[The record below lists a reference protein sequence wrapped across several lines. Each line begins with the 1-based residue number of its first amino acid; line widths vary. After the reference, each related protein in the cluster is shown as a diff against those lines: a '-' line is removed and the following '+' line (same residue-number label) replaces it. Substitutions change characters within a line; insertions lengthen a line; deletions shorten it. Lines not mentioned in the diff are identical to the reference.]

1 MWSLR
6 DASNNGRL
14 NLGLTTTPAWATRN
28 EKLRVTPGTDDLPVR
43 RIAWQVRL
51 RRKSG
56 RGQAADSARS
66 RWIAMKAMAVTIF
79 ERVADPEVFDG
90 WVCDVR
96 SAAQAARGF
105 VAFAASIRRDTPLDW
120 AVAVTFESEDLLH
133 QWLDGETW
141 KHLVRGAAARGC
153 LRLSSD
159 LVIIEG
165 AVMPTG
171 VAVVSSSVS
180 DGLEGDFQAGHIRL
194 TMAASQFS
202 GYEGTAVFPPGAL
215 GKWMS
220 LIRFR
225 TEPQLSAWLR
235 SPQRKEVLPPVRS
248 SLTTDFSVFAKTTP
262 LGTTVR
268 NVDGKTEMTPSW
280 KTAMLL
286 LMVLY
291 PMVMLQSKFVA
302 PMIGK
307 LGAQPWLSVWLSQVV
322 SVALMQWW
330 LMPTVSSWCRRWLD
344 PVDGAG
350 LRISLRGAAVAV
362 IVYAASLTVFATV
375 EWLQYWN

>member
-1 MWSLR
+1 
-6 DASNNGRL
+6 
-14 NLGLTTTPAWATRN
+14 
-28 EKLRVTPGTDDLPVR
+28 
-43 RIAWQVRL
+43 
-51 RRKSG
+51 
-56 RGQAADSARS
+56 
-66 RWIAMKAMAVTIF
+66 MKAMAVTIF
-79 ERVADPEVFDG
+79 DQVADAEVFDG

-96 SAAQAARGF
+96 SAAEAARGF
-105 VAFAASIRRDTPLDW
+105 VAFAASIRRDAPLDW

-141 KHLVRGAAARGC
+141 KHLVRGAAPRGF

-159 LVIIEG
+159 LVIIAG

-171 VAVVSSSVS
+171 VAIVSSSVS
-180 DGLEGDFQAGHIRL
+180 GGMEADFQAGHIRL

-202 GYEGTAVFPPGAL
+202 GYEGTAVFPPGVL

-235 SPQRKEVLPPVRS
+235 SPQRKEVLPRVRS
-248 SLTTDFSVFAKTTP
+248 SLTKDFSVFAKTTP

-302 PMIGK
+302 PVIGR

>member
-1 MWSLR
+1 M
-6 DASNNGRL
+6 
-14 NLGLTTTPAWATRN
+14 T
-28 EKLRVTPGTDDLPVR
+28 
-43 RIAWQVRL
+43 
-51 RRKSG
+51 
-56 RGQAADSARS
+56 
-66 RWIAMKAMAVTIF
+66 AMAVTIF
-79 ERVADPEVFDG
+79 HRVADSEIFDG

-96 SAAQAARGF
+96 SAAEAARGF

-133 QWLDGETW
+133 QWLDGATW
-141 KHLVRGAAARGC
+141 RHLLRGAAPRGF

-165 AVMPTG
+165 ALMPTG
-171 VAVVSSSVS
+171 VAIVSSNVS
-180 DGLEGDFQAGHIRL
+180 SGMEADFEAAHTRL

-225 TEPQLSAWLR
+225 TEPQLSAWLQ
-235 SPQRKEVLPPVRS
+235 SPQRKEVLPSVRS
-248 SLTTDFSVFAKTTP
+248 SLTKDFSVFAKTTP

-302 PMIGK
+302 PVIGK
-307 LGAQPWLSVWLSQVV
+307 LGAQPWLSVWLGQVV
-322 SVALMQWW
+322 SVTLMQWW
-330 LMPTVSSWCRRWLD
+330 LMPTVASRCRRWLD

>member
-1 MWSLR
+1 M
-6 DASNNGRL
+6 ASKVPTRAPRGR
-14 NLGLTTTPAWATRN
+14 
-28 EKLRVTPGTDDLPVR
+28 
-43 RIAWQVRL
+43 
-51 RRKSG
+51 
-56 RGQAADSARS
+56 DSARP
-66 RWIAMKAMAVTIF
+66 RPIAMKAIAVTIVH
-79 ERVADPEVFDG
+79 RVAEPDVFDA

-96 SAAQAARGF
+96 AAAQAAPGF
-105 VAFAASIRRDTPLDW
+105 VALAASIRPDTPLDW
-120 AVAVTFESEDLLH
+120 AVAVAFESVDLLH
-133 QWLDGETW
+133 EWLDGPTW
-141 KHLVRGAAARGC
+141 KDLVHGAAARGL

-159 LVIIEG
+159 LVIVDG

-171 VAVVSSSVS
+171 VSIVSSSVA
-180 DGLEGDFQAGHIRL
+180 DGMETDFHAAHVRL
-194 TMAASQFS
+194 TLAASQFS
-202 GYEGTAVFPPGAL
+202 GYEGTAVFPPDAL
-215 GKWMS
+215 GEWMS

-235 SPQRKEVLPPVRS
+235 SPQRTEVLPPVRS
-248 SLTTDFSVFAKTTP
+248 SLTKDFAVFATTTP

-268 NVDGKTEMTPSW
+268 TVNGKTEMTPSW

-302 PMIGK
+302 PVIGK
-307 LGAQPWLSVWLSQVV
+307 VGAQPWLSVWLSQVL

-330 LMPTVSSWCRRWLD
+330 LMPTVSSWCGRWLD

-375 EWLQYWN
+375 EWLQYWK

>member
-1 MWSLR
+1 M
-6 DASNNGRL
+6 N
-14 NLGLTTTPAWATRN
+14 
-28 EKLRVTPGTDDLPVR
+28 
-43 RIAWQVRL
+43 
-51 RRKSG
+51 
-56 RGQAADSARS
+56 
-66 RWIAMKAMAVTIF
+66 AMAVTIF
-79 ERVADPEVFDG
+79 DPLADPEVFDE

-96 SAAQAARGF
+96 SAAEVTRGF
-105 VAFAASIRRDTPLDW
+105 VAFSASVRRDAPLDW

-133 QWLDGETW
+133 HWLDGSTW
-141 KHLVRGAAARGC
+141 KQLVRSGAARGF

-171 VAVVSSSVS
+171 VAIVSSSVS
-180 DGLEGDFQAGHIRL
+180 GGMEADFQAAHIRL

-220 LIRFR
+220 LIVFR

-235 SPQRKEVLPPVRS
+235 SPQRTEVLPPVRS
-248 SLTTDFSVFAKTTP
+248 HLTKDFSVFATTTP

-302 PMIGK
+302 PVIGK

-330 LMPTVSSWCRRWLD
+330 LMPTVASWCHRWLD

-362 IVYAASLTVFATV
+362 IVYAASLTVFATI
-375 EWLQYWN
+375 EALQYWN

>member
-1 MWSLR
+1 
-6 DASNNGRL
+6 
-14 NLGLTTTPAWATRN
+14 
-28 EKLRVTPGTDDLPVR
+28 
-43 RIAWQVRL
+43 
-51 RRKSG
+51 
-56 RGQAADSARS
+56 
-66 RWIAMKAMAVTIF
+66 MKAMAVTIF
-79 ERVADPEVFDG
+79 DRVADPRVFDG

-96 SAAQAARGF
+96 SAAEAARGF
-105 VAFAASIRRDTPLDW
+105 VAFAASIRRDAPLDW

-141 KHLVRGAAARGC
+141 KHLVRGAAARGF

-171 VAVVSSSVS
+171 VAIVSSSVS
-180 DGLEGDFQAGHIRL
+180 GGMEADFQAAHFRL

-202 GYEGTAVFPPGAL
+202 GYEGTAVFPPGVL

-248 SLTTDFSVFAKTTP
+248 SLTKDFSVFAKTTP

-302 PMIGK
+302 PVIGK
-307 LGAQPWLSVWLSQVV
+307 LGAQP
-322 SVALMQWW
+322 
-330 LMPTVSSWCRRWLD
+330 
-344 PVDGAG
+344 
-350 LRISLRGAAVAV
+350 
-362 IVYAASLTVFATV
+362 
-375 EWLQYWN
+375 

>member
-1 MWSLR
+1 
-6 DASNNGRL
+6 
-14 NLGLTTTPAWATRN
+14 
-28 EKLRVTPGTDDLPVR
+28 
-43 RIAWQVRL
+43 
-51 RRKSG
+51 
-56 RGQAADSARS
+56 
-66 RWIAMKAMAVTIF
+66 MKAMAVTMF
-79 ERVADPEVFDG
+79 HRVADPEVFDG

-96 SAAQAARGF
+96 SAAEAARGF
-105 VAFAASIRRDTPLDW
+105 VAFAASIYRDTPLDW

-133 QWLDGETW
+133 QWLDGATW
-141 KHLVRGAAARGC
+141 KHLVRGAAARGF

-171 VAVVSSSVS
+171 VAIVSSSVS
-180 DGLEGDFQAGHIRL
+180 GGMEADFQAAHIRL

-220 LIRFR
+220 LILFR

-235 SPQRKEVLPPVRS
+235 SPQRTEVLPPVRS
-248 SLTTDFSVFAKTTP
+248 SLTKDFSVFAKTTP

-302 PMIGK
+302 PVIGK